1 MPQMQGNAA
10 HVLYVWDYHH
20 GQATRVVVG
29 GCPPLRGRTM
39 AERQEYLARHHDRL
53 RALVC
58 REPRGHRNML
68 GAFVT
73 EPVTPDG
80 DAGVIFVHPE
90 GYFEAC
96 GDSTFSAAVALLE
109 SGMVPRQVSDGQQTL
124 RLDTVAGRI
133 EVRATLRGGRVVSV
147 AMRSVP
153 SFALGSATLAVDGLG
168 ELTVELGWGGL
179 LYAFVPAQA
188 VGVCLTQRAARPQER
203 EKVIEV
209 GTRLWEAARDQL
221 ASPIPG
227 VASRRP
233 VDLVTLYEDRSDHE
247 DGGGAPG
254 SGETRRRGGAEQPG
268 QGTAGMRGARV
279 ANFYGPRTMGRTPSG
294 TGIAARAAILH
305 ATGRLGAGE
314 PYYHESPLGLR
325 FVARVV
331 QAGPAGTVSEVETMS
346 YLMGIATLVVRDDDP
361 FPEGFT
367 L

>member
-1 MPQMQGNAA
+1 MQGEAA
-10 HVLYVWDYHH
+10 RVLYVWDYHH
-20 GQATRVVVG
+20 GQATRVVLG

-39 AERQEYLARHHDRL
+39 AERQQYLARHHDRL
-53 RALVC
+53 RAVIC

-80 DAGVIFVHPE
+80 DAGLIFVHPE

-109 SGMVPRQVSDGQQTL
+109 SGIVPRQVRDGEQTL
-124 RLDTVAGRI
+124 RLDTVAGRV
-133 EVRATLRGGRVVSV
+133 EVRATLRGGRVTAV

-153 SFALGSATLAVDGLG
+153 CFALGTATMTVDGSG
-168 ELTVELGWGGL
+168 KVAVELGWGGL
-179 LYAFVPAQA
+179 LYAFVAAGPLGLRLTEAASPAE
-188 VGVCLTQRAARPQER
+188 ER
-203 EKVIEV
+203 ERLLEA
-209 GTRLWEAARDQL
+209 GTRLWRAARTQL
-221 ASPIPG
+221 ACEVPGISP
-227 VASRRP
+227 RRP
-233 VDLVTLYEDRSDHE
+233 VDLVTLYEDRE
-247 DGGGAPG
+247 DAEEPARVRGAPEIPG
-254 SGETRRRGGAEQPG
+254 PEGA
-268 QGTAGMRGARV
+268 AGRIRGARV

-305 ATGRLGAGE
+305 AAGRLSAGT

-331 QAGPAGTVSEVETMS
+331 ESGPGGTVSEVEAMS
-346 YLMGIATLVVRDDDP
+346 YLMGIGTLLVRDDDP
-361 FPEGFT
+361 FPEGFS